1 MADQEE
7 DKEDKSGQPSHNGD
21 LAATSTVAS
30 APKNEMSN
38 TSSSLIEESMR
49 LLGLKSSVP
58 PTVSA
63 ETLSAEGPIGP
74 LDATSSM
81 YRIPKAP
88 PRFPRIDFDDRLE
101 HLCDDKKPAWK
112 TWQESVKE
120 SYHKAKR
127 SVEKS
132 KDETQF
138 LESALTRTRRSKGES
153 PFRQLDT
160 STGFIPSVRS
170 RSSLT
175 MPSLSDRSLFVSSS
189 SSHIFS
195 SGSGPYAAPAVSSSQ
210 GSESRYERRAN
221 DVEAM
226 LLKTTPLPA
235 HMKVITA
242 KEFRNAPAPSAGSA
256 SDLDDYDFSRYCPKP
271 YYSRPNRDDPDYF
284 DFDLQHSVDLF
295 KRPEGKYTPRGPQEW
310 ETKLL
315 GEVSAK
321 GSAPVSG
328 YMFTKGDPDWRTNG
342 SSYLSAALRT
352 PKFWEQRFEN
362 LGKQVRDSNP
372 ISLDSINRRIR
383 EIKDRRINRPV
394 PNRFTEYVDPDFE
407 DYEDP
412 RLDD

>member
-1 MADQEE
+1 MADQGEE
-7 DKEDKSGQPSHNGD
+7 KEEKAGQPSQNGD
-21 LAATSTVAS
+21 IATSTA
-30 APKNEMSN
+30 APLKLPKAEMSN
-38 TSSSLIEESMR
+38 ESFDLIEESMR
-49 LLGLKSSVP
+49 LLGIKSSVP
-58 PTVSA
+58 ATSSKLER
-63 ETLSAEGPIGP
+63 ETDGPIGP
-74 LDATSSM
+74 YDVTANYSRVRFPQTT
-81 YRIPKAP
+81 

-101 HLCDDKKPAWK
+101 GLMDDRKPAWK
-112 TWQESVKE
+112 TWQESVKD

-127 SVEKS
+127 SVERS

-138 LESALTRTRRSKGES
+138 LESALSRTRKSRAES

-160 STGFIPSVRS
+160 SSGFIPSIRS
-170 RSSLT
+170 QSSIT
-175 MPSLSDRSLFVSSS
+175 MPSLSDRSRFVSSS
-189 SSHIFS
+189 TSNVFA

-210 GSESRYERRAN
+210 GTESRYEQRAN

-226 LLKTTPLPA
+226 LLKTAPLPA
-235 HMKVITA
+235 RMKVITA

-256 SDLDDYDFSRYCPKP
+256 SDLDDYDFSRYAPKP

-295 KRPEGKYTPRGPQEW
+295 RRPEGKYTPRGPQEW

-321 GSAPVSG
+321 GPTPVSG

-352 PKFWEQRFEN
+352 PKFWEQRFES
-362 LGKQVRDSNP
+362 LGKQVRESNP
-372 ISLDSINRRIR
+372 ISLDSINR
-383 EIKDRRINRPV
+383 NRPQ
-394 PNRFTEYVDPDFE
+394 PSRFTEYVDPDFE